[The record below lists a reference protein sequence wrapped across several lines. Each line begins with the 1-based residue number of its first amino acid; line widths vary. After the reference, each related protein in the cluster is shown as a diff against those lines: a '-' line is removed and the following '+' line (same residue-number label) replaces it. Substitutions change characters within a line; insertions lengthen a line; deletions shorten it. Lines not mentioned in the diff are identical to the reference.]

1 MAYSFEK
8 RFITKIFR
16 NIIRLLFDGDSHQ
29 VVKITV
35 LYSRISLP
43 QMDGV
48 LTEICAIQQ
57 FSAFIFPN

>member
-8 RFITKIFR
+8 RFLTKIFR
-16 NIIRLLFDGDSHQ
+16 NIKWLLFAGDFHQ

-35 LYSRISLP
+35 LYSHISLR